1 MRSVKTTAYDQNN
14 NIQWYLNTFK
24 AQKVQSPAKQFKEL
38 FCSVC
43 YFFAPSKS
51 RHEILTLPLIF
62 TSLHKPCMVLDK
74 LTIREDETKLGH
86 AVEIKKANK

>member
-38 FCSVC
+38 FCLVC
-43 YFFAPSKS
+43 YFFAP
-51 RHEILTLPLIF
+51 I
-62 TSLHKPCMVLDK
+62 
-74 LTIREDETKLGH
+74 
-86 AVEIKKANK
+86 